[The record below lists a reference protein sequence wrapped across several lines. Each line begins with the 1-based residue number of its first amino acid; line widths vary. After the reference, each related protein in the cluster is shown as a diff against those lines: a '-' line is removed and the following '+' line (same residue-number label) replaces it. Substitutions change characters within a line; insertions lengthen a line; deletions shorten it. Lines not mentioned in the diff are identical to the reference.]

1 MLTKLEQDCLNVI
14 AELAGKDY
22 PPTTEEVAI
31 ELDVPFTTA
40 RATLC
45 DLSRLA
51 VVRVVD
57 GERWRPRRR
66 VTVKLPPE
74 PVFFVGTALSASAGS
89 TPTRLTKLGSD
100 GRLTVTSLDPQ

>member
-1 MLTKLEQDCLNVI
+1 LFTKLEQDCLNVI

-40 RATLC
+40 RTTLR

-51 VVRVVD
+51 AVRVVD
-57 GERWRPRRR
+57 GERWRPCRR

-74 PVFFVGTALSASAGS
+74 PVFFVGIALSASAGS
-89 TPTRLTKLGSD
+89 SPTR
-100 GRLTVTSLDPQ
+100 